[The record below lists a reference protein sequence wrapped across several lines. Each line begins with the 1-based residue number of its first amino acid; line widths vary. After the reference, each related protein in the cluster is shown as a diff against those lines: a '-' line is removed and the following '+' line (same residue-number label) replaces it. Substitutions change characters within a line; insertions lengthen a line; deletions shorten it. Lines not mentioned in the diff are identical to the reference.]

1 MHMNFTG
8 ERFVPGIGGVIETEH
23 LHRYLLAREIAAGLD
38 VIDVASGEGY
48 GSHLLAGVARSVVGI
63 DIAAE
68 AVTHA
73 CGTYQAPNLEYRQG
87 DCVNLPLETA
97 SIDLVV
103 SFETIEHHGRHEA
116 MMREIR
122 RVLRPGGVLLMSSPN
137 RPEYDKTLS
146 EPNPYHIKELDFPE
160 FTALLQTH
168 FDKTAFYAQR
178 VLTASVVVP
187 CQHVGD
193 GFTSFFGDKAGSLK
207 PELEHPIYF
216 LALAGD
222 GDLPNL
228 GTSIYEASAQADA
241 SSPATFLEAR
251 VYLSE
256 WVNGVAQ
263 PYTEAR
269 GAVEMY
275 ALDGLPHALR
285 LNLPADLHPLTRMR
299 LDIANDPAAII
310 LHALTLYSA
319 TEEEIW
325 RWDGDCAHFVS
336 PGGVMCSLGE
346 EGPTLLC
353 LNNDPQFDLA
363 IPQEILAKVTGGA
376 SLRIKLTPRP
386 LLDALPRVLARMQAT
401 SKAGLPAVADAPLP
415 GGISNHLDEIAGLL
429 KMHIEQKNSRIA
441 SQQAELELLHA
452 RQQKLYEQLIRA
464 EAQLELL
471 KEFALQ
477 EGETRLER
485 L

>member
-1 MHMNFTG
+1 MNFTG
-8 ERFVPGIGGVIETEH
+8 ERFVPGVGGVIEAEH
-23 LHRYLLAREIAAGLD
+23 LHRYLLARVIASGRDVLD
-38 VIDVASGEGY
+38 VACGEGY
-48 GSHLLAGVARSVVGI
+48 GSHLLAGVARSVVGV
-63 DIAAE
+63 DIANE
-68 AVTHA
+68 AVAHA
-73 CGTYQAPNLEYRQG
+73 CATYQTPNLEYRQG
-87 DCVNLPLETA
+87 DCGGLPLETA

-103 SFETIEHHGRHEA
+103 SFETIEHHDRHEA

-122 RVLRPGGVLLMSSPN
+122 RVLRPGGVLLISSPN
-137 RPEYDKTLS
+137 RPEYDRTLS

-193 GFTSFFGDKAGSLK
+193 GFTSFAGDKAGSVNT
-207 PELEHPIYF
+207 ELERPIYF
-216 LALAGD
+216 LAVAGD

-228 GTSIYEASAQADA
+228 GTSIYEGSARADA

-275 ALDGLPHALR
+275 AMDDLPHTLRLGLPS
-285 LNLPADLHPLTRMR
+285 DLHLLTRLR
-299 LDIANDPAAII
+299 LDIANAPAAII
-310 LHALTLYSA
+310 LHALTLHSA

-325 RWDGDCAHFVS
+325 RWDGDYAHFVS
-336 PGGVMCSLGE
+336 PGGVMCFSSA

-363 IPQEILAKVTGGA
+363 VPQEILAKVTGGA
-376 SLRIKLTPRP
+376 SLRIELTPRP
-386 LLDALPRVLARMQAT
+386 LLDALPRVLARIQAPP
-401 SKAGLPAVADAPLP
+401 KAGLPALAGAHLP
-415 GGISNHLDEIAGLL
+415 AGISNHLDEIAGLL

-441 SQQAELELLHA
+441 SQQTELESLHA
-452 RQQKLYEQLIRA
+452 RQQQLYEQLIRA
-464 EAQLELL
+464 EAQLDLL

-477 EGETRLER
+477 EGGARLDR